1 MGFLETLQSDTNKT
15 SRTENGALTNAS
27 SLSATLDFFS
37 LAGAMRERKEA
48 AYDLF
53 QRAYAEDPLVAVR
66 TLFYLRDVRGG
77 QGERELFRYIFNKLP
92 QNVKN
97 KLSEYVEEYGRW
109 DDVDFT
115 AVNSELIH
123 KQLEDDMS
131 KATRGESISL
141 LAKWLPSVNS
151 SSKKSRESALKLAKA
166 LGMSERNYRKTL
178 SSLRKHLDLLES
190 KMSAR
195 QWSEIDYSKLPTQ
208 AHRKHIKAFKR
219 HDESRYENYLA
230 SVEKGEAKINS
241 ATAYT
246 YEIYD
251 MVMAGQSYWNST
263 PPDETTVRTATAM
276 WNALPDYTNGANA
289 LVLADVSGSMEGR
302 PMSISVSLATYFAER
317 NKGTFNGYYV
327 TFSAQPKVQQIPKN
341 GNIFDKFNTVQRT
354 DVGYNTDLQA
364 AFRAIL
370 NAAVKDDTAQ
380 EDMPKVLYIISDM
393 EFDDQM
399 SNCGETNFDTAQ
411 REFKQAGYELPH
423 VVFWNVNARQNQSP
437 ATKFDNRVTLISGS
451 SQSTFQYAV
460 TGKTPLESMLDIV
473 NSERYEK
480 ITL

>member
-123 KQLEDDMS
+123 KQLVDDMA

-151 SSKKSRESALKLAKA
+151 SSKKS
-166 LGMSERNYRKTL
+166 
-178 SSLRKHLDLLES
+178 
-190 KMSAR
+190 
-195 QWSEIDYSKLPTQ
+195 
-208 AHRKHIKAFKR
+208 
-219 HDESRYENYLA
+219 
-230 SVEKGEAKINS
+230 
-241 ATAYT
+241 
-246 YEIYD
+246 
-251 MVMAGQSYWNST
+251 
-263 PPDETTVRTATAM
+263 
-276 WNALPDYTNGANA
+276 
-289 LVLADVSGSMEGR
+289 
-302 PMSISVSLATYFAER
+302 
-317 NKGTFNGYYV
+317 
-327 TFSAQPKVQQIPKN
+327 
-341 GNIFDKFNTVQRT
+341 
-354 DVGYNTDLQA
+354 
-364 AFRAIL
+364 
-370 NAAVKDDTAQ
+370 
-380 EDMPKVLYIISDM
+380 
-393 EFDDQM
+393 
-399 SNCGETNFDTAQ
+399 
-411 REFKQAGYELPH
+411 
-423 VVFWNVNARQNQSP
+423 
-437 ATKFDNRVTLISGS
+437 KFDIFAGIN
-451 SQSTFQYAV
+451 
-460 TGKTPLESMLDIV
+460 PLL
-473 NSERYEK
+473 N
-480 ITL
+480 LLH